1 MIRVGRVAQAV
12 AHEVE
17 GEDDEHH
24 RQDREQQPGM
34 KLHRG
39 EVPRLALGA
48 AQRQSPVAGA
58 RQRPLFVA
66 SRILYSICGPHLKYA
81 YTHTKVVMTDF
92 SRAIIRMFVE
102 RILDEVLPDETGA
115 ARLQQIGLFTLVYA
129 LQDDKEPVTAAR
141 LAALTQQSASQ
152 IGKQLQ
158 KLMAIDLIE
167 RTQVL
172 NRQGRGFAWHL
183 SIKDTEKTRKL
194 RKAIEQKKR

>member
-66 SRILYSICGPHLKYA
+66 LRILYSICGPHLKYA

-92 SRAIIRMFVE
+92 SRGAHPGRGVAG
-102 RILDEVLPDETGA
+102 RDTGA

-172 NRQGRGFAWHL
+172 NRQGRGYAWHL

>member
-1 MIRVGRVAQAV
+1 
-12 AHEVE
+12 
-17 GEDDEHH
+17 
-24 RQDREQQPGM
+24 
-34 KLHRG
+34 
-39 EVPRLALGA
+39 
-48 AQRQSPVAGA
+48 
-58 RQRPLFVA
+58 
-66 SRILYSICGPHLKYA
+66 
-81 YTHTKVVMTDF
+81 MTDF

-115 ARLQQIGLFTLVYA
+115 ARLQQIGLFTLLYA

-172 NRQGRGFAWHL
+172 NRQGRGYAWHL

>member
-1 MIRVGRVAQAV
+1 MRAN
-12 AHEVE
+12 
-17 GEDDEHH
+17 
-24 RQDREQQPGM
+24 
-34 KLHRG
+34 LN
-39 EVPRLALGA
+39 
-48 AQRQSPVAGA
+48 
-58 RQRPLFVA
+58 
-66 SRILYSICGPHLKYA
+66 YA

-102 RILDEVLPDETGA
+102 RILDEVFPDETGA

-141 LAALTQQSASQ
+141 LATLTQQSASQ

-172 NRQGRGFAWHL
+172 NRQGRGYAWHL